1 MSKLTTNR
9 LWNACFGKNKSTFVS
24 HIEAATA
31 VEAMAE
37 ATKEMNEPLVQLV
50 KLDSE
55 PIYETDIGVELD
67 SDSGSENGIFE
78 INIRGT
84 DCKKVDELKKLLA
97 FLINGMPCEF
107 EYHDEENVS
116 QSVWAQRLCRF
127 IDENKMTVVSV

>member
-9 LWNACFGKNKSTFVS
+9 LWNAYFGKNKSTIVS

-31 VEAMAE
+31 VEAAAE
-37 ATKEMNEPLVQLV
+37 ATKDMNEQLV

-67 SDSGSENGIFE
+67 SDSESENGIFE
-78 INIRGT
+78 INIKGT

-97 FLINGMPCEF
+97 FMINGMPCEF
-107 EYHDEENVS
+107 GYHDEENVS

-127 IDENKMTVVSV
+127 INENSMTVVSV

>member
-9 LWNACFGKNKSTFVS
+9 LWNAVFGKNKSTFVS

-37 ATKEMNEPLVQLV
+37 ATKDMNEQLV

-67 SDSGSENGIFE
+67 SDSGSENRIFE
-78 INIRGT
+78 INIKGT
-84 DCKKVDELKKLLA
+84 DYKKVDELKKLLA

-107 EYHDEENVS
+107 EYNDEENVS

-127 IDENKMTVVSV
+127 INENKMTVVSV

>member
-9 LWNACFGKNKSTFVS
+9 LWNAYFGKNKSTIVS

-31 VEAMAE
+31 AEAAAE
-37 ATKEMNEPLVQLV
+37 ATKDMNEQLV
-50 KLDSE
+50 KLGSE

-67 SDSGSENGIFE
+67 SDSESENGIFE

-107 EYHDEENVS
+107 GYNDEEDVS

-127 IDENKMTVVSV
+127 INENSMTIVSV

>member
-9 LWNACFGKNKSTFVS
+9 LWNAYFGKNKSTIVS

-31 VEAMAE
+31 AEAATE
-37 ATKEMNEPLVQLV
+37 ATKDMNEQLV

-67 SDSGSENGIFE
+67 SDSESENGIFE
-78 INIRGT
+78 ISIKGT

-107 EYHDEENVS
+107 GYNDEENVS

-127 IDENKMTVVSV
+127 INENSMTIVSV

>member
-9 LWNACFGKNKSTFVS
+9 LWNAYFGKNKSTIVS
-24 HIEAATA
+24 HIESATA
-31 VEAMAE
+31 VEAAAE
-37 ATKEMNEPLVQLV
+37 ATKDMNEQLV

-107 EYHDEENVS
+107 GYNDEEDVS

-127 IDENKMTVVSV
+127 INENSMTIVSV

>member
-37 ATKEMNEPLVQLV
+37 ATKEMNKQLV

-78 INIRGT
+78 INIKGT

-107 EYHDEENVS
+107 EYHDEENAS
-116 QSVWAQRLCRF
+116 QSDWAQRLCRF

>member
-9 LWNACFGKNKSTFVS
+9 LWNAYFGKNKSTIVS

-31 VEAMAE
+31 VEATAE
-37 ATKEMNEPLVQLV
+37 AMKGMNEQLV

-55 PIYETDIGVELD
+55 AIYETDIGVELD
-67 SDSGSENGIFE
+67 SDSVSENGIFE
-78 INIRGT
+78 INIKGT

-107 EYHDEENVS
+107 GYHDEENVS

-127 IDENKMTVVSV
+127 INENAMTIVSV

>member
-9 LWNACFGKNKSTFVS
+9 LWNAYFGKNKSTIVS

-31 VEAMAE
+31 VEAAAD
-37 ATKEMNEPLVQLV
+37 ATKDMNEQLV

-55 PIYETDIGVELD
+55 PIYETGIGVELD
-67 SDSGSENGIFE
+67 NDSESENGIFE

-107 EYHDEENVS
+107 GYNDEENVS

-127 IDENKMTVVSV
+127 INENSMTVVSV

>member
-9 LWNACFGKNKSTFVS
+9 LWNAVFGKNKSTIVS

-31 VEAMAE
+31 VEAAAE
-37 ATKEMNEPLVQLV
+37 ATKDMNEQLV

-67 SDSGSENGIFE
+67 SDSESENGIFE
-78 INIRGT
+78 ISIKGT

-107 EYHDEENVS
+107 GYNDEENVS
-116 QSVWAQRLCRF
+116 QPVWARRLCRF
-127 IDENKMTVVSV
+127 INENKMTVVSV

>member
-9 LWNACFGKNKSTFVS
+9 LWNAYFGKNKSTIVS
-24 HIEAATA
+24 HIETATA
-31 VEAMAE
+31 VEAAAE
-37 ATKEMNEPLVQLV
+37 ATKDMNEQLV

-67 SDSGSENGIFE
+67 NDSESENGIFE

-107 EYHDEENVS
+107 GYNDEENVS

-127 IDENKMTVVSV
+127 INENKMTVVSV

>member
-9 LWNACFGKNKSTFVS
+9 LWNAYFGKNKSTIVS

-31 VEAMAE
+31 VEAAAD
-37 ATKEMNEPLVQLV
+37 ATKDMNEQLV

-55 PIYETDIGVELD
+55 PIYETGIGVELD
-67 SDSGSENGIFE
+67 NDSESENGIFE

-107 EYHDEENVS
+107 DNDEENVS

-127 IDENKMTVVSV
+127 INENSMTVVSV

>member
-9 LWNACFGKNKSTFVS
+9 LWNAYFGKNKSTIVS

-31 VEAMAE
+31 VEAAAD
-37 ATKEMNEPLVQLV
+37 ATKDMNEQLV

-67 SDSGSENGIFE
+67 NDSESENGIFE

-107 EYHDEENVS
+107 DNDEENVS

-127 IDENKMTVVSV
+127 INENSMTVVSV

>member
-9 LWNACFGKNKSTFVS
+9 LWNAYFGKNKSTIVS
-24 HIEAATA
+24 HIETATA
-31 VEAMAE
+31 VEAAAE
-37 ATKEMNEPLVQLV
+37 ATKDMNEQLV

-67 SDSGSENGIFE
+67 NDSESENGIFE

-84 DCKKVDELKKLLA
+84 DCKKVDELKKLLT

-107 EYHDEENVS
+107 GYNDEENVS

-127 IDENKMTVVSV
+127 INENKMTVVSV

>member
-9 LWNACFGKNKSTFVS
+9 LWNAYFGKNKSTIVS

-31 VEAMAE
+31 AEAAAE
-37 ATKEMNEPLVQLV
+37 ATKDMNEQLV

-67 SDSGSENGIFE
+67 SDSESENGIFE

-107 EYHDEENVS
+107 GYNDEEDMS

-127 IDENKMTVVSV
+127 INENSMTIVSV